1 MSSALNELYQ
11 ELILDHYK
19 KPRNFGD
26 TETFAGN
33 HRAEGHNPLCGDNIK
48 LKVKVEGDKISE
60 LRFSGSGC
68 AISTAAAS
76 LMTEAVKG
84 KSTEEAESMFSRYH
98 AMVTGEGE
106 QPDPETLGKMKVF
119 SEIREFP
126 ARVKCAT
133 LAWHTL
139 HAALSCDDQQD
150 EQKVTT
156 E

>member
-11 ELILDHYK
+11 ELIIDHYK
-19 KPRNFGD
+19 RPRNFGD
-26 TETFAGN
+26 VAAFEGN
-33 HRAEGHNPLCGDNIK
+33 HQAEGHNPLCGDNIK
-48 LKVKVEGDKISE
+48 LKVMVDGEKIHS
-60 LRFSGSGC
+60 LCFSGSGC

-76 LMTEAVKG
+76 LMTEAIKG
-84 KSTEEAESMFSRYH
+84 KSLSEADELFKRYH

-139 HAALSCDDQQD
+139 HAALG
-150 EQKVTT
+150 EGGEVTT